1 MFCFAAYVILF
12 ASVFRCPSAKLF
24 KLWGKTT
31 PKTGLK
37 ESRSFVSQSLNPS
50 AVLSE
55 KKKNVEMVFLAGDSA
70 AIVTTKIVREPMRGD
85 RQCIVS
91 MLKAAAWT
99 TLRIS
104 QKKKKRKLRI
114 NCHFSLNWHL
124 VLSPCCIQLQLTS
137 DKRRRYLT
145 AFTKKKKREKQ
156 ELHS

>member
-24 KLWGKTT
+24 KLWGKTM

-37 ESRSFVSQSLNPS
+37 ESRSFVWQSLNPS
-50 AVLSE
+50 AVFS
-55 KKKNVEMVFLAGDSA
+55 KKKNAEMVFLAGDSA

-91 MLKAAAWT
+91 MLKAAAWM
-99 TLRIS
+99 TLRTS
-104 QKKKKRKLRI
+104 QEKKKRELRI
-114 NCHFSLNWHL
+114 NCHFSLDWHL
-124 VLSPCCIQLQLTS
+124 VLSPCCIQPRLTS

-145 AFTKKKKREKQ
+145 AFTKKKEREKQ